1 MHETGFGYVGLA
13 SRGTTH
19 YQDIHRVDGF
29 SNHAAPPHT
38 RENQAYRTIFR
49 QKRSL

>member
-19 YQDIHRVDGF
+19 RQDIHRVDI
-29 SNHAAPPHT
+29 SNNHGKALHT
-38 RENQAYRTIFR
+38 RGKQQKSTIIR
-49 QKRSL
+49 QNRG